1 MQTKS
6 WIKYTWQL
14 GAIPEPEDTSHLPI
28 QRRIVEADE
37 EAEVIDVL
45 SKSTALDSSLGDA
58 GRILQHY
65 FTALAPR
72 LWKSKDHR
80 SLAVF
85 DGDRIVGASVYLTN
99 ADADFHLASG
109 PCVLSEYRS
118 RHLGAWLLQST
129 LFDLQEHG
137 LKTASGVCKQHSVL
151 AKYLYPKFGGSG
163 EPCEFSLSKP

>member
-6 WIKYTWQL
+6 WIKFTWQL
-14 GAIPEPEDTSHLPI
+14 GSIPEPEDNSHLPI
-28 QRRIVEADE
+28 QCRIANPDE

-65 FTALAPR
+65 FSALAPR

-85 DGDRIVGASVYLTN
+85 DGERIVGASVYLTN
-99 ADADFHLASG
+99 PEADFHLASG

-118 RHLGAWLLQST
+118 RHLGAWLLQAT
-129 LFDLQEHG
+129 LFDLQEQG
-137 LKTASGVCKQHSVL
+137 LKQATGVCKQHSVL
-151 AKYLYPKFGGSG
+151 AKYLYPKFGGTG
-163 EPCEFSLSKP
+163 EPCEFAVAKP